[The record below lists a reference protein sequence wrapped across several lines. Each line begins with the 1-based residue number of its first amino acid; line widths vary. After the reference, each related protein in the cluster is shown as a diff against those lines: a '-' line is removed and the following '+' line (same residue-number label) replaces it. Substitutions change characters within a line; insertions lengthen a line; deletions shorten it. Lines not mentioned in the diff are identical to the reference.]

1 MGQWR
6 TLRKIKESLPKTPV
20 KRAAV
25 LSAYTKDQKSPTVQI
40 LRNMNVIKSSEVKK
54 VNAMN
59 STIIENIQEIISTT
73 KRQRSKTALTVINVL
88 TTSISSETISKKHV
102 SRNLG
107 LNNKRL
113 LSRGRQHRAS
123 LLKSDNASWN
133 FTKRKTRSDAISDEQ
148 KKKPRV

>member
-1 MGQWR
+1 MEDLTEDKR
-6 TLRKIKESLPKTPV
+6 IAIPKTPV

-40 LRNMNVIKSSEVKK
+40 LRNMNVIKSPEEKK

-73 KRQRSKTALTVINVL
+73 KRQRSKTALTVIHVL
-88 TTSISSETISKKHV
+88 TTSISSEKISKKHV

-113 LSRGRQHRAS
+113 SRGRHHRAS
-123 LLKSDNASWN
+123 LLKSDNVSWN
-133 FTKRKTRSDAISDEQ
+133 FTKCKTRSDAISDEQ
-148 KKKPRV
+148 KKTRV

>member
-1 MGQWR
+1 MEGLTEDNRIAIENTRQAR
-6 TLRKIKESLPKTPV
+6 RRSLRIYQSPEIANRPDFEKYECNK
-20 KRAAV
+20 
-25 LSAYTKDQKSPTVQI
+25 KS
-40 LRNMNVIKSSEVKK
+40 RRKK

-73 KRQRSKTALTVINVL
+73 KKQRSKTALTVMNVL

-102 SRNLG
+102 SRNLE

-113 LSRGRQHRAS
+113 SRGRQPRTS

-133 FTKRKTRSDAISDEQ
+133 FTKRKTRSDAISDE
-148 KKKPRV
+148 KKKTRV